1 MTDTTIDLSLEE
13 IFMLAKTTLMK
24 YGANEEN
31 AEAVSNTVAMAERDG
46 SISHGLFRIP
56 GYVTALQS
64 NKVDGAAKP
73 DIKEVTPIVF
83 RCDAKNGFAPIAHK
97 YSLTPLIAAAK
108 KFGLAAV
115 AIQRSHHFA
124 ALWPEVEQ
132 IADAGLVG
140 LTSVSYMPW
149 VAPAGGKTPIFGT
162 NPMGFA
168 WPRPGKNSVVI
179 DMATSSM
186 AMGEVQIAARD
197 GHEVPLGTGLSA
209 AGELTTNA
217 AEIARGVLL
226 PFGGHKG
233 SAIAL
238 MIELLS
244 GPLVGE
250 TFSYETEERDN
261 GDGGP
266 AQGGQFILA
275 MSPEIL
281 SGKDCTDQTE
291 RFFKRYEAIDG
302 TRLPGVRRHKN
313 RENTGPRAVN
323 SDLVEKITQI

>member
-1 MTDTTIDLSLEE
+1 
-13 IFMLAKTTLMK
+13 
-24 YGANEEN
+24 
-31 AEAVSNTVAMAERDG
+31 
-46 SISHGLFRIP
+46 
-56 GYVTALQS
+56 
-64 NKVDGAAKP
+64 
-73 DIKEVTPIVF
+73 
-83 RCDAKNGFAPIAHK
+83 
-97 YSLTPLIAAAK
+97 
-108 KFGLAAV
+108 
-115 AIQRSHHFA
+115 
-124 ALWPEVEQ
+124 
-132 IADAGLVG
+132 
-140 LTSVSYMPW
+140 
-149 VAPAGGKTPIFGT
+149 
-162 NPMGFA
+162 
-168 WPRPGKNSVVI
+168 
-179 DMATSSM
+179 
-186 AMGEVQIAARD
+186 
-197 GHEVPLGTGLSA
+197 
-209 AGELTTNA
+209 LTTNA

-302 TRLPGVRRHKN
+302 TRLPGVRRHRN
-313 RENTGPRAVN
+313 RENTGPRTVN
-323 SDLVEKITQI
+323 TDLVE